1 MNQNALQKRQEMIQ
15 KRADAGFVSDKLPQI
30 ANMEINMVYYRR
42 SIYSAE
48 DKLLMLRTVKVTPE
62 SHAYFQMQCMTK
74 ECEGSF
80 NLTRVIRKLV
90 KDRKKRGTGNIV
102 CKHRAEGLLPRHA
115 SVDYEIKIKFNRTK
129 KK

>member
-1 MNQNALQKRQEMIQ
+1 MNQNALQKRQELIQ
-15 KRADAGFVSDKLPQI
+15 KKVDAGFVSEKLPQI
-30 ANMEINMVYYRR
+30 ANMEIKMVYYRR

-62 SHAYFQMQCMTK
+62 SHAYFEMQCMTK

-90 KDRKKRGTGNIV
+90 TDRKKRGTGIII
-102 CKHRAEGLLPRHA
+102 CKHRAEGLLPKHA
-115 SVDYEIKIKFNRTK
+115 SVDYEIKIKFNRANNK
-129 KK
+129 